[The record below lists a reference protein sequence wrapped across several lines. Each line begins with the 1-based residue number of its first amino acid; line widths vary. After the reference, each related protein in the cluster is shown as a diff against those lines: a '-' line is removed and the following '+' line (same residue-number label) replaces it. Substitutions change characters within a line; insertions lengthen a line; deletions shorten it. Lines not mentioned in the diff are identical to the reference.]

1 MTDSD
6 IAPIWRKIGQAA
18 SGAGA
23 PQQCCCSR
31 LLFHT
36 CNNTVADGWVPASAG
51 TTSREASGLIPTSSP
66 PPEPRAAYD
75 RISLRRL
82 VLIGWVAVAGQ
93 ALALLVVHYVLEF
106 PLPLAPVFGVVACSA
121 ALNLFFAIHH
131 RAATRLG
138 EREAA
143 YFLGYDLLQ
152 LGLLLCLT
160 GGLENPFSIL
170 ILAPVTVAA
179 TILSRPPVI
188 GLAVFAMIIITV
200 LALWHVPLPWRADPP
215 VFPPE
220 LVIGIWTA
228 LVLATVFIG
237 AYTWSV
243 AAEARRLRDA
253 VAATQLA
260 LAREQRVSAVGALA
274 AAAAHELG
282 SPLATIAVVAKEL
295 VRELPAD
302 SPHAEDAMLLLSQSE
317 RCREIL
323 AQLARHPDDDT
334 TSPYAPLPTSALV
347 EAAGTLHRDPRV
359 RLIFATAGHPADEPL
374 VSRSPEIMH
383 GLNNLIQNAVQF
395 ARREVSVTISWDKD
409 TVTVEVADDGPGF
422 PAHLLG
428 RLGEPYLSTRAGDSN
443 HMGLGIFIAQSL
455 LERSGADLTFDNLV
469 EGGAHVVISWNR
481 ANLEA
486 DARTNAAA

>member
-1 MTDSD
+1 M
-6 IAPIWRKIGQAA
+6 
-18 SGAGA
+18 
-23 PQQCCCSR
+23 
-31 LLFHT
+31 
-36 CNNTVADGWVPASAG
+36 
-51 TTSREASGLIPTSSP
+51 EAVTLTAISP
-66 PPEPRAAYD
+66 PAMPEPRAEFD

-82 VLIGWVAVAGQ
+82 VLIRWVAVAGQ
-93 ALALLVVHYVLEF
+93 ALALLVVHYVLDF
-106 PLPLAPVFGVVACSA
+106 SVPLLPAFAVVGCSA
-121 ALNLFFAIHH
+121 ALNLFFAIHR

-152 LGLLLCLT
+152 LGLLLYLT

-188 GLAVFAMIIITV
+188 ALALFAMLIITV
-200 LALWHVPLPWRADPP
+200 LALWHVPLPWRTDPP

-220 LVIGIWTA
+220 LVLGIWTA

-295 VRELPAD
+295 ARELPPD
-302 SPHAEDAMLLLSQSE
+302 SPHAEDAALLLSQSE
-317 RCREIL
+317 RCRRIL
-323 AQLARHPDDDT
+323 AELTHQPEEDT
-334 TSPYAPLPTSALV
+334 GSPYERLPISALV
-347 EAAGTLHRDPRV
+347 EAGALSHDPRI
-359 RLIFATAGHPADEPL
+359 RLIFATANDAAQDEPM
-374 VSRSPEIMH
+374 VRRSPEVIH
-383 GLNNLIQNAVQF
+383 GINNLIQNALQF
-395 ARREVSVTISWDKD
+395 ARHEVSVTTSWDRD
-409 TVTVEVADDGPGF
+409 RVAVEVADDGPGF

-428 RLGEPYLSTRAGDSN
+428 RLGEPYLSTRAGASG

-455 LERSGADLTFDNLV
+455 LERSGAELTFDNLV

-486 DARTNAAA
+486 EARYNAAATGTA